1 MSFPDRPSRPEG
13 PLDISDVHKEGC
25 KLKWKP
31 PKDDGGL
38 PIDGYVVEKMDVTTG
53 GRSRETLV
61 LPENLRRVKFC
72 VIIECGFEP
81 IYIPLPCRPMGAV
94 RARGRRHHERRGD
107 RPGARQEVRVP
118 RPRPQRGG
126 RLRPPGRRPR
136 HHRQGSLRWVAGA
149 GGVGTAPRNII
160 IFCNELGQNQ

>member
-1 MSFPDRPSRPEG
+1 MPFPDRPSRPEG
-13 PLDISDVHKEGC
+13 PLEISDVHKEGC

-53 GRSRETLV
+53 GLPALDSSFSHSV
-61 LPENLRRVKFC
+61 LTRKLNVITERIGPSQLTFLSLLR
-72 VIIECGFEP
+72 
-81 IYIPLPCRPMGAV
+81 PLGAV

-118 RPRPQRGG
+118 RARPQRGG

-136 HHRQGSLRWVAGA
+136 HHRQGSLR
-149 GGVGTAPRNII
+149 
-160 IFCNELGQNQ
+160 